1 MKTSK
6 FLLLLI
12 LLSACLALR
21 SQSVEPATIE
31 ISFYGNE
38 NFSNNELVENFK
50 GCFGQLWQ
58 KYDELAYNYIAQ
70 KCSRSLLQ
78 SKGFW
83 KAKVIEINSTVRDG
97 VRAVQIVV
105 DEGPRYRIGK
115 VEIEGN
121 EVLSKNEILG
131 MWGQHSGEVADG
143 TKLQDLVY
151 EKLKEK
157 YDDLGFVHYNADFE
171 PDFVEP
177 RGRRVDGLVNV
188 TITIDEGRQFKVR
201 RVIFLGVSEEEEES
215 LRKQFLLKS
224 GDLYGTRKAQNAL
237 DALNETGRF
246 VPVEVNGS
254 NVEIRSDEE
263 AADID
268 LAIILKRNVP

>member
-58 KYDELAYNYIAQ
+58 KYDERAYNYIAQ

-157 YDDLGFVHYNADFE
+157 YDDLGFVQYNADFE

-177 RGRRVDGLVNV
+177 RGRRVDGLVHV

-201 RVIFLGVSEEEEES
+201 QVIFLGVSEEEEES

-224 GDLYGTRKAQNAL
+224 GDLYGTRKTQNAL
-237 DALNETGRF
+237 DALNDTGRF
-246 VPVEVNGS
+246 VPVNVNS
-254 NVEIRSDEE
+254 SDVEIRTDEE
-263 AADID
+263 VADID
-268 LAIILKRNVP
+268 LAIILTRSVP